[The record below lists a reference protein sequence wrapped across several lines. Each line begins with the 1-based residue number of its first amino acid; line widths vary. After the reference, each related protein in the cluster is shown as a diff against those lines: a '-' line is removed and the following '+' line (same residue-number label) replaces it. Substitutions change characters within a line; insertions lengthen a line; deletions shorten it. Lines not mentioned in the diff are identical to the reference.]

1 MKLISCG
8 EKMEINLKENERI
21 DDLEFKELKIIQNK
35 DGFCFGIDSI
45 LLTDF
50 AKNIKQNLNIIDLG
64 TGTGIIPILLY
75 GKTKNNKFVGVE
87 IQEEVADMANRSIK
101 LNVLENEIRILNM
114 NILDLT
120 KKYKRG
126 SFDVVT
132 TNPPYK
138 KLNTG
143 IVNENN
149 KKLISR
155 HEITASLE
163 DFIKISSYL
172 LKDLGEFYMVNRPDR
187 LVDIFEL
194 MRKYKIEPKKIKFVY
209 PNENK
214 KTNLILIKGV
224 KNGKQFLEFE
234 NNLYVYNED
243 GDYTDEILKIYNK
256 IK

>member
-21 DDLEFKELKIIQNK
+21 DDLEFKDLKIIQNK

-101 LNVLENEIRILNM
+101 LNVLENEIKILNM

-234 NNLYVYNED
+234 NNLYVYNEE
-243 GDYTDEILKIYNK
+243 GNYTDEILKIYNK

>member
-8 EKMEINLKENERI
+8 EKMKINLKENERI
-21 DDLEFKELKIIQNK
+21 DDLEFKDLKIIQNK